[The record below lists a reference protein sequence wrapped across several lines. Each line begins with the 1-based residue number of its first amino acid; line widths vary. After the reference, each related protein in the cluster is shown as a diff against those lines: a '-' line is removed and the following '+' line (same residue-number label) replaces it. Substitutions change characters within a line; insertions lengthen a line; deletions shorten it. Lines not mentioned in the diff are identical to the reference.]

1 VARVTLIA
9 KGTLCDSKTAFAE
22 LLRRWYSDTE
32 EKTLGDL
39 DRYPG
44 VTTWVKVRTSGH
56 DVRVHADTNRDA
68 VRRYLELV
76 SELGPE
82 LPWRVERGQRGTLNK
97 VVVDPDGQPTKGLF
111 IYTIEPLPHPMTI

>member
-1 VARVTLIA
+1 MALIA
-9 KGTLCDSKTAFAE
+9 KDTFCGSKTAFAT
-22 LLRRWYSDTE
+22 LLRSWYDQTD
-32 EKTLGDL
+32 EKTIGDL
-39 DRYPG
+39 ERYPG

-56 DVRVHADTNRDA
+56 DVRVHADTNRAA

-82 LPWRVERGQRGTLNK
+82 LPWQVARGARGTLNK
-97 VVVDPDGQPTKGLF
+97 VAVEPDGRPTKGLF

>member
-1 VARVTLIA
+1 MTLIE
-9 KGTLCDSKTAFAE
+9 KDTHCESKTAFAD
-22 LLRRWYSDTE
+22 LLRRWYDETT

-39 DRYPG
+39 DQHPG

-82 LPWRVERGQRGTLNK
+82 LPWRVERGRRGTLNK
-97 VVVDPDGQPTKGLF
+97 VVVEPDGQPTKGLF
-111 IYTIEPLPHPMTI
+111 IYTIEPLPHSMTI